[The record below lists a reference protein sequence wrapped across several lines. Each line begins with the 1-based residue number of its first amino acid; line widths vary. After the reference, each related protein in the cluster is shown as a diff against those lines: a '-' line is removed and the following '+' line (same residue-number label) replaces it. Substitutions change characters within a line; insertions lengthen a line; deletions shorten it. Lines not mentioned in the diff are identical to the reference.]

1 VRLVAALLLAAAVA
15 GCSSFNLSSLN
26 PFSAD
31 RPAPKELQPI
41 VAPISA
47 AQVWKESIGGVE
59 FPLVP
64 AVNGG
69 IVTLASSEGNVVALE
84 AASGRPVWKTS
95 VGAKLSAGVGSDGK
109 VVAVVTRGG
118 DLVALEAGQVKW
130 KKALGARVS
139 TAPLVAGGRVF
150 VLGVDR
156 SVQAFDAAD
165 GAKLWQLS
173 RPGDALTLAQ
183 EGVIAAFKDT
193 LVVGQGP
200 RMAGIDPN
208 SSTIRWEVTVGSPRG
223 ANEVERLA
231 DLVGPALRTGD
242 LLCARS
248 FQAAVGCVDADRGRI
263 MWTKAIGG
271 TDAIAG
277 DPELMFGADASDRI
291 TSWKTPTGDVAWT
304 SEAVM
309 NRGVGAP
316 GLVGASVVF
325 GDRDGTLHWFSKAK
339 GETQLRSTTDGNP
352 ISVPPVVVDGTLIVV
367 TRSGSVF
374 AFRPS

>member
-26 PFSAD
+26 PFGAD

-118 DLVALEAGQVKW
+118 DLVALEDGQVKW

-277 DPELMFGADASDRI
+277 DPELMFGADGSDRI
-291 TSWKTPTGDVAWT
+291 TSWKTPNGDVAWT

-367 TRSGSVF
+367 TRSGGVF